1 MIVLTIMASI
11 MGLVGVVA
19 SNAIERGKVREAQ
32 IQAGQLANAVE
43 EYYVY
48 VDEWPDSLSDLVNPP
63 GGVAGFVEE
72 VPKDP
77 WNNDYRYDRSE
88 QQVCSNGK
96 DGSSGGSDDICSEA
110 DELVALPDIARFGA
124 PRGASRSQRRSSFWR
139 SWRA

>member
-1 MIVLTIMASI
+1 MTPFHLQHAVFGALAARARQSAGNERGLTLVEIMIVLTIMASI

-72 VPKDP
+72 VPNDP
-77 WNNDYRYDRSE
+77 WGNDYRYDRSE

-96 DGSSGGSDDICSEA
+96 DGSSGGSDDICSE
-110 DELVALPDIARFGA
+110 
-124 PRGASRSQRRSSFWR
+124 
-139 SWRA
+139 

>member
-1 MIVLTIMASI
+1 MTPIHFRHFIVGALAARARQAAGQPRGLTLVEIMIVLTIMASI

-96 DGSSGGSDDICSEA
+96 DGSSGGSDDICSE
-110 DELVALPDIARFGA
+110 
-124 PRGASRSQRRSSFWR
+124 
-139 SWRA
+139 